1 MTRRPVAVP
10 TLALLAAASTP
21 LQPLPARADDS
32 ADRARREV
40 AAGHYVPLEA
50 IVADAQSRYPGRI
63 VEVELDGDEY
73 EIEVLA
79 PDGIKIE
86 LDYDARTGTLLDVD
100 MER

>member
-1 MTRRPVAVP
+1 MAM
-10 TLALLAAASTP
+10 
-21 LQPLPARADDS
+21 QPAPARADED

-40 AAGHYVPLEA
+40 ASGHYLPLES
-50 IVADAQSRYPGRI
+50 IIEDARSRYPGLI

-73 EIEVLA
+73 DIEILA

-86 LDYDARTGTLLDVD
+86 LEYDARTGTLLDVD